1 MIRCRV
7 GLAAPALLLSL
18 AAPALAQDERSS
30 APSLPDS
37 GGEEAPSATHDRMDM
52 LEERIAELGQ
62 RLRESEEARQ
72 KSVSPLS
79 WNGYVD
85 FGFFVPLGNGGVG
98 WVRDAGTMRSSRSTA
113 TTRGCSSAT
122 SSGRRSTR
130 AASRRTWATRPD

>member
-1 MIRCRV
+1 
-7 GLAAPALLLSL
+7 
-18 AAPALAQDERSS
+18 
-30 APSLPDS
+30 
-37 GGEEAPSATHDRMDM
+37 M

-98 WVRDAGTMRSSRSTA
+98 WIRDVRHRASVPAIRQLRVGVPGRHPRDAGQH
-113 TTRGCSSAT
+113 
-122 SSGRRSTR
+122 
-130 AASRRTWATRPD
+130 AAARPRTWATRPD

>member
-1 MIRCRV
+1 ME
-7 GLAAPALLLSL
+7 L
-18 AAPALAQDERSS
+18 
-30 APSLPDS
+30 
-37 GGEEAPSATHDRMDM
+37 

-98 WVRDAGTMRSSRSTA
+98 WVRDSGPTRQFPQYSQLRVGVPGRHPRDAGQHAR
-113 TTRGCSSAT
+113 RG
-122 SSGRRSTR
+122 
-130 AASRRTWATRPD
+130 RRTWATRPD

>member
-1 MIRCRV
+1 MKKDDRRVIRSGV
-7 GLAAPALLLSL
+7 ALAAPALLLCL
-18 AAPALAQDERSS
+18 AAPALAQEERSS

-37 GGEEAPSATHDRMDM
+37 EGEDTPPPTEDRMDT

-98 WVRDAGTMRSSRSTA
+98 WVRDGA
-113 TTRGCSSAT
+113 
-122 SSGRRSTR
+122 SGPREFPQY
-130 AASRRTWATRPD
+130 ANYGWVFLG